1 MNTSNFRRV
10 LNAVCFLLANSSA
23 FEICIPTF
31 RYTVFHLHRWVG
43 LKNDWVWEIWGVY
56 GKTLALNPFNRSLRK
71 GDTQLKHKCL
81 TSATP
86 WLTPIR
92 SVPLSHTYPWPS
104 LGVFVLHGLLY
115 EVRHNVVLTELQNQ
129 CIMCIYRQNTTIL
142 LVKEAIQHIR
152 HNYMLRYKSEVR
164 WVDRSWYRC
173 NFSLTKTFLSHYGPG
188 VDSASN
194 RNEYQEHFLG
204 VKTAGA

>member
-1 MNTSNFRRV
+1 MN
-10 LNAVCFLLANSSA
+10 
-23 FEICIPTF
+23 
-31 RYTVFHLHRWVG
+31 
-43 LKNDWVWEIWGVY
+43 
-56 GKTLALNPFNRSLRK
+56 GKTLSFTPFYRRLRK
-71 GDTQLKHKCL
+71 GDRHLKHNSL
-81 TSATP
+81 TSAIP

-92 SVPLSHTYPWPS
+92 AVSLSHAYPWPP
-104 LGVFVLHGLLY
+104 LAVFGLHGLPY